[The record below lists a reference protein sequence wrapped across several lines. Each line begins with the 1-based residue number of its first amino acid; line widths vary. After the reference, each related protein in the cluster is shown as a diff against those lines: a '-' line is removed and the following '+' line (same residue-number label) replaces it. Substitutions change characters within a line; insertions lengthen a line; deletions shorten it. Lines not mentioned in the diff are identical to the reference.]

1 MFKYQDL
8 IHTKRVGASWSSAF
22 LEWIGHFAIS
32 VGTSEKLQNQTSE
45 DVSVQ
50 DLDTGEIKKASKAV
64 EALTFL
70 EELTN
75 KLFEA
80 FDNNRE
86 WHKGVIKKHEAMGI
100 PAMPV
105 QYNIDKY
112 FHGEFSD
119 NAMAVIEEYKTAAF
133 DFLDEYFVSE
143 IQKSVNEKKQIQ
155 AFYLVVKIII
165 KSKNS

>member
-64 EALTFL
+64 EALSFL
-70 EELTN
+70 EET
-75 KLFEA
+75 
-80 FDNNRE
+80 
-86 WHKGVIKKHEAMGI
+86 
-100 PAMPV
+100 
-105 QYNIDKY
+105 
-112 FHGEFSD
+112 
-119 NAMAVIEEYKTAAF
+119 
-133 DFLDEYFVSE
+133 
-143 IQKSVNEKKQIQ
+143 
-155 AFYLVVKIII
+155 
-165 KSKNS
+165 